1 MLVTGA
7 YIRWENYGAYCLAS
21 LPACVFSYTLNF
33 FSRVR
38 ESDTW
43 YTWSLCIQFFLL
55 TLVKGLGH
63 DFLSIK
69 LEELAT
75 LKISPKQTIQGIS
88 SLVALTAALFLFSN
102 ILSDEVRR
110 F

>member
-1 MLVTGA
+1 M
-7 YIRWENYGAYCLAS
+7 
-21 LPACVFSYTLNF
+21 
-33 FSRVR
+33 
-38 ESDTW
+38 
-43 YTWSLCIQFFLL
+43 FFLL
-55 TLVKGLGH
+55 SNMLVKGLGH